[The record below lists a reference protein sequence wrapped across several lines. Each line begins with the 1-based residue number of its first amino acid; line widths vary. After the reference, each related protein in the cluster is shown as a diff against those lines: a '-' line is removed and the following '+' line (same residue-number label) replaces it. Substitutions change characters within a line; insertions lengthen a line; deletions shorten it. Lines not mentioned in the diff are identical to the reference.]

1 MNNAKQ
7 LLALHKYK
15 ILVIL
20 LITNVQIVLNL
31 AAGEIKLQ
39 QDVDWLD
46 IFGEGGAVMLSTC
59 WIALVLCSRP
69 PGPVTHLLVAGLSCF
84 FIASFQDFLD
94 EIIRLPEGTQWASWI
109 EAAPMPAGM
118 ILLTLGL
125 YHWHKEQ
132 ISLNQQLQK
141 RERLFRDHRH
151 YDPVTCL
158 SSAVYLKQQLA
169 RELKSGPEQLQAT
182 SIILLDIDHFHHI
195 NHQHGHHEGDR
206 LLLEIS
212 ELLTLNL
219 RRCDLICRFAGDRFA
234 ILLPQTGESLANLI
248 ADQLQQSCEHFA
260 FKTLTGET
268 LYHTISSGVVTA
280 LESSAETLLERAN
293 KALLKAKEEATL
305 HQNNNRQPIQA
316 A

>member
-15 ILVIL
+15 ILAIL
-20 LITNVQIVLNL
+20 LIANALVLLNL
-31 AAGEIKLQ
+31 AAGDIKFQ
-39 QDVDWLD
+39 QEVDWLD

-69 PGPVTHLLVAGLSCF
+69 AGPVTNLLVSGLSCF

-94 EIIRLPEGTQWASWI
+94 EIIRLPEGVQWASWL
-109 EAAPMPAGM
+109 EAMPMPAGM
-118 ILLTLGL
+118 VLLTIGL

-141 RERLFRDHRH
+141 RERIFRDHRH

-158 SSAVYLKQQLA
+158 SSAAYLKQQLA
-169 RELKSGPEQLQAT
+169 RELKSGSENLQPT
-182 SIILLDIDHFHHI
+182 SLILLDIDGFHQI
-195 NHQHGHHEGDR
+195 NNKYGHHEGDR
-206 LLLEIS
+206 LLLELS

-234 ILLPQTGESLANLI
+234 ILLPQTSESLSHLI
-248 ADQLQQSCEHFA
+248 ADQLRRSCEHFA

-268 LYHTISSGVVTA
+268 LYHTVSSGAATA
-280 LESSAETLLERAN
+280 LETTSEVLLESAN
-293 KALLKAKEEATL
+293 KALLQAKEQAATR
-305 HQNNNRQPIQA
+305 QNNDKQQVQA